1 MKRTK
6 IIATVWPVTES
17 EERLVELY
25 NAWVNIIRFNFSH
38 ANYDVTTQIA
48 NRVKK
53 LNAEWKTNLSLLLD
67 TKGPEIRTW
76 DVKEKL
82 NFQAWD
88 LVKVYVNKDL
98 CDDNS
103 IFCDYPYLLEDL
115 DLGDTLI
122 IDSGLCNV
130 VVKEKF
136 ENYLV
141 WEILN
146 NCVIWN
152 RRHINLPGV
161 KLKLPWI
168 TEKDKQDVMYAIE
181 NNFDFIAMSFVRNK
195 ENIQE
200 LRDFLKAHNAEHI
213 KIISKVEN
221 QEAVENLDEIVKFS
235 DWVMAARWDLGIEVP
250 VETLPFYQKEIVEK
264 CRKEWKFFVIATH
277 MLETMIESP
286 FPTRAEVSDIYNAV
300 MQQTDCTMLSWETTI
315 WKYPIE
321 SVKMMSKI
329 IVEAEKNTKYEHTDY
344 SDDGLN
350 DRDIEKKLLIKH
362 GMSVAES
369 LDAKWMIVLTKTG
382 LLARLAAAFRP
393 RVKVYAFTHAGSSYR
408 FMNVLFGIKAFL
420 LDNWGAN
427 HGENLAL
434 ALQTLK
440 DKWIVK
446 TWDKLVAIT
455 DIRKNDKNLPVM
467 EIVTID

>member
-168 TEKDKQDVMYAIE
+168 TEKDKQDVMYAIQ
-181 NNFDFIAMSFVRNK
+181 NDFDFIAMSFVRNK

-393 RVKVYAFTHAGSSYR
+393 RVKVYAFTHSGSSYR

>member
-88 LVKVYVNKDL
+88 TVKVYVNKDL

-168 TEKDKQDVMYAIE
+168 TDKDKEDVLYAIKSD
-181 NNFDFIAMSFVRNK
+181 FDFIAMSFVRNK

-200 LRDFLKAHNAEHI
+200 LRDLLKEHNAEHI

-329 IVEAEKNTKYEHTDY
+329 IIEAEKNTKYEHTDY

-408 FMNVLFGIKAFL
+408 FMNVLFGIRSFL
-420 LDNWGAN
+420 LEGWGTN
-427 HGENLAL
+427 HWENLAL
-434 ALQTLK
+434 ALSTLK
-440 DKWIVK
+440 DKGLVK
-446 TWDKLVAIT
+446 SGDKLVAIT

>member
-82 NFQAWD
+82 NFQAGD
-88 LVKVYVNKDL
+88 TVKVYVNKDL

-393 RVKVYAFTHAGSSYR
+393 RVKVYAFTHSGSSYR

>member
-82 NFQAWD
+82 NFQAGD
-88 LVKVYVNKDL
+88 TVKVYVNKDL

-200 LRDFLKAHNAEHI
+200 LRDLLKEHNAEHI

-393 RVKVYAFTHAGSSYR
+393 RVKVYAFTHSGSSYR

>member
-82 NFQAWD
+82 NFQAGD
-88 LVKVYVNKDL
+88 TVKVYVNKDL

-168 TEKDKQDVMYAIE
+168 TDKDKEDVLYAIKSD
-181 NNFDFIAMSFVRNK
+181 FDFIAMSFVRNK

-200 LRDFLKAHNAEHI
+200 LRDLLKEHNAEHI

-369 LDAKWMIVLTKTG
+369 LDAKWMIVLTKTW

-420 LDNWGAN
+420 LDNWWAN

>member
-88 LVKVYVNKDL
+88 TVKVYVNKDL

-168 TEKDKQDVMYAIE
+168 TDKDKEDVLYAIKSD
-181 NNFDFIAMSFVRNK
+181 FDFIAMSFVRNK

-200 LRDFLKAHNAEHI
+200 LRDLLKEHNAEHI

-369 LDAKWMIVLTKTG
+369 LDAKWMIVLTKTW

-427 HGENLAL
+427 HGENLSL